1 MANSS
6 RSTGPGCHSL
16 RSTRRPWREGKRP
29 ARPATRKCTSRVIG
43 RSAGDPSAYTRR
55 FESAT
60 CHTTATAAQRW
71 YSAAPLEIA
80 WANRWRVPAL
90 DYSACW
96 ERLLARLRDA
106 EPAVPAILAEV
117 VSAPGP
123 GPKLGRRNA
132 ENKTRWYL
140 SPTWR
145 SSGRTAAGSG
155 TALSAE
161 SVAFGA
167 L

>member
-29 ARPATRKCTSRVIG
+29 ARPATRSHQPRHWPFRW
-43 RSAGDPSAYTRR
+43 RSVGLRLRR
-55 FESAT
+55 FESTT
-60 CHTTATAAQRW
+60 CHTPPATAAQRW
-71 YSAAPLEIA
+71 YLAALALEIA
-80 WANRWRVPAL
+80 RANRWRPGARHN
-90 DYSACW
+90 SACW

-106 EPAVPAILAEV
+106 EPAVPAILDEV
-117 VSAPGP
+117 VTAPGLR
-123 GPKLGRRNA
+123 PKSLSRRNA

-145 SSGRTAAGSG
+145 PPSGRTCGWERYAR
-155 TALSAE
+155 
-161 SVAFGA
+161 
-167 L
+167 